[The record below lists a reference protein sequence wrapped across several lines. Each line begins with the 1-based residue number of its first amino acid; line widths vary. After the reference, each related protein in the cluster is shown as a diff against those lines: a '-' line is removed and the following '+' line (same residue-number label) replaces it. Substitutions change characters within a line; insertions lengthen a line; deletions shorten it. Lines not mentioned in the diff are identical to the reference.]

1 MSRMQDQFEARIGDA
16 HKMLRRYEDSLKEL
30 KAYFD
35 ERPNVAAQAL
45 LLSLPEQLEVWR
57 QYALS
62 RFGVDLEDQEQ
73 RQEHSW
79 TYLADA
85 WEYTLL
91 AIKYD
96 AFDHALLSM
105 IMLRDTGERGERLS
119 RLVCAAFL
127 QSWSMIPGILA
138 ATIEAFQKAVPRIAN
153 EAGLAE
159 FLTAHLAIHTSLRR
173 NRRLRAGI
181 DELREEGESRFA
193 RLLKELPAEAVVT
206 YAERP
211 RSWSDLMDL
220 RTEVARR
227 LEKRDAAKEKELF
240 TFTQREREEVLKR
253 GKDAGLSPREY
264 QLVALVAGDPER
276 FLKNGKLNHSE
287 AAHAMGVAVG
297 TTKSLWSRTK
307 KISAA

>member
-1 MSRMQDQFEARIGDA
+1 MSRMQDQLEARIRDV
-16 HKMLRRYEDSLKEL
+16 HKMLRRYDDSLKEL

-35 ERPNVAAQAL
+35 ERPNAAAQAL

-62 RFGVDLEDQEQ
+62 RFGVDLEDREQ
-73 RQEHSW
+73 RQKHSW

-96 AFDHALLSM
+96 TLDYALLYM
-105 IMLRDTGERGERLS
+105 IMLRDTGERGERLA

-127 QSWSMIPGILA
+127 LAWIRIPGILA

-159 FLTAHLAIHTSLRR
+159 VLTAYLATHTSLWR
-173 NRRLRAGI
+173 NRKLRAGI
-181 DELREEGESRFA
+181 DELREEGETLFA
-193 RLLKELPAEAVVT
+193 RFLKESPAEALEI
-206 YAERP
+206 YAEKP
-211 RSWSDLMDL
+211 RGWGDLMDL

-227 LEKRDAAKEKELF
+227 LEKRDAPTDAKEKELAAF
-240 TFTQREREEVLKR
+240 DEREREELLKR
-253 GKDAGLSPREY
+253 GRDVGLPPQEFELY
-264 QLVALVAGDPER
+264 KLLIGKPG
-276 FLKNGKLNHSE
+276 LKNKEYGAQLGITANH
-287 AAHAMGVAVG
+287 VAVL
-297 TTKSLWSRTK
+297 KSRIK
-307 KISAA
+307 KTLLV